1 MSLQRSR
8 LGWTPKFTT
17 AKFCLKKLETL
28 PYRMVYS
35 VVEYRELFRRDS
47 RVLGHAD
54 RQTLREKVARFATLR
69 GQNCSAKKLL
79 PY

>member
-1 MSLQRSR
+1 
-8 LGWTPKFTT
+8 
-17 AKFCLKKLETL
+17 
-28 PYRMVYS
+28 MVYS